1 MTYCLCSTTT
11 AVAAKGE
18 VGVPDRNAICGKR
31 KGRRWEQ
38 RLNTLDIN
46 LNTLRFGFEE
56 AYLYYRMQ
64 SRSLHANLGRTN
76 SGEPK
81 PLNLFSGFGST
92 LMVDSGNMHYAAIQG
107 LGKQQSGAEGF
118 LGIFILFLLFYLLFK
133 EKGFF
138 FFFGWIIDTMRE

>member
-1 MTYCLCSTTT
+1 MTYCLCSSTT
-11 AVAAKGE
+11 ALAAKGE
-18 VGVPDRNAICGKR
+18 VGVPDRDAIWGKR
-31 KGRRWEQ
+31 KGRRGEQ

-46 LNTLRFGFEE
+46 LNVLRFGFEE
-56 AYLYYRMQ
+56 AYRYYRMQ

-118 LGIFILFLLFYLLFK
+118 LGSSYFFFYFIYYLK
-133 EKGFF
+133 RKVFF
-138 FFFGWIIDTMRE
+138 FFPE